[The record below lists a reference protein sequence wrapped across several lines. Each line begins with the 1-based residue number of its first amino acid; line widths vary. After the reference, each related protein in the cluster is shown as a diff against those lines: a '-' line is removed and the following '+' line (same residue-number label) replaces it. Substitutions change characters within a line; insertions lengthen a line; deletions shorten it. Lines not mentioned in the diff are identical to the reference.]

1 MKYGLLIATAACLS
15 SCIYSDLGRTI
26 GSIGTKVPRIVP
38 SGTTETQNIYCGQ
51 LYRKNGKYYVE
62 LPLVWV
68 PERRKGYEFMPL
80 YNTTG
85 DQFNDKCTYNRPY
98 TAEELQQYT
107 VEKIYYEVTEPPIR
121 IRPELITHFRKPDAN
136 GARGVVS
143 ATLKPAED
151 FTPQGAESLGLYGVD
166 GASYNLQ
173 HLGKRHAGYYPLL
186 LPLQIAATAVDIPL
200 SLVLMPLST
209 PIVCAAM
216 ELGCEAA
223 YPNHDYSR
231 PDTIWMRP
239 KYPAPFREESEPKSI
254 NNTIPNINKQ

>member
-38 SGTTETQNIYCGQ
+38 SGTTEIQNIYSGQ
-51 LYRKNGKYYVE
+51 LYRKDGKYYVE

-68 PERRKGYEFMPL
+68 PERRKGYECMPL

-107 VEKIYYEVTEPPIR
+107 VEKIYYEVMEPPIR

-151 FTPQGAESLGLYGVD
+151 FTPQGAESLGLYGID
-166 GASYNLQ
+166 GAPHHIG
-173 HLGKRHAGYYPLL
+173 HLEKRRADYYPLL
-186 LPLQIAATAVDIPL
+186 LPLQVVATAVDIPL
-200 SLVLMPLST
+200 SIVLMPVST
-209 PIVCAAM
+209 PILCAAM
-216 ELGCEAA
+216 EADCEAA
-223 YPNHDYSR
+223 FPYHDESRREFSLPFPLYP
-231 PDTIWMRP
+231 T
-239 KYPAPFREESEPKSI
+239 EESQK
-254 NNTIPNINKQ
+254 TQ